1 MSRERRYGDFCEL
14 KKNWR
19 LISQEEIFDMNGSDM
34 DGDHIKKLK
43 CAYIAIE
50 LPKKQ
55 KRQFCHAT
63 EISFCTFLLIN
74 QVLRFLE
81 GLMIFVC
88 SVEEN
93 YFLARFLMNIRS
105 VFTL

>member
-43 CAYIAIE
+43 CAYIAIFE
-50 LPKKQ
+50 
-55 KRQFCHAT
+55 
-63 EISFCTFLLIN
+63 
-74 QVLRFLE
+74 
-81 GLMIFVC
+81 
-88 SVEEN
+88 
-93 YFLARFLMNIRS
+93 
-105 VFTL
+105 FT